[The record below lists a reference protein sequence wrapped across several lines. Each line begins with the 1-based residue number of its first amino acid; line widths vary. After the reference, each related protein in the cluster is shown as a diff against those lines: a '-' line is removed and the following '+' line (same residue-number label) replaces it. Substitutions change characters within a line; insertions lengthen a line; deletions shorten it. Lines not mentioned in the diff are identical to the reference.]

1 MVVAVAAAVAAVL
14 PPVAVAAVVDFAD
27 SAVAVTVAGCVPV
40 DVVFCD
46 PDVVMLS
53 TLHEMDVKTAQY
65 SADMAH
71 FDSCVILFG
80 VNGSN
85 TGSESASDNTD
96 TSDDICGKQL
106 LIDNAS
112 ACVTGKYSG
121 LPWMVLS
128 SYRE

>member
-1 MVVAVAAAVAAVL
+1 MAVAEVTALAAAL
-14 PPVAVAAVVDFAD
+14 PPLAAAAVVDF
-27 SAVAVTVAGCVPV
+27 TVSVEDAGVPPAGCVPV
-40 DVVFCD
+40 DAVFCD

-80 VNGSN
+80 VNGSS
-85 TGSESASDNTD
+85 TGSDSASDRTD

-112 ACVTGKYSG
+112 ACVTGKYKG

-128 SYRE
+128 S

>member
-1 MVVAVAAAVAAVL
+1 MAVAVVTALAAPL
-14 PPVAVAAVVDFAD
+14 PPVAAAAVVDFTVSVLVAA
-27 SAVAVTVAGCVPV
+27 AVPAGCVPV
-40 DVVFCD
+40 DAVFCD

-85 TGSESASDNTD
+85 TGSDSASDRTD

-112 ACVTGKYSG
+112 ACVTGKYNG

-128 SYRE
+128 S